1 MAGGV
6 AARGAWDRYQPLPVV
21 ARSLEDLRGRTEGAV
36 TLPLHIQW
44 SGRRTY
50 DLATTSD
57 VVWMYSR
64 VIREACSEGDLR
76 AYLSGEHLVAL
87 WPQLTLPARHVR
99 AWEGAFDRLRGLEG

>member
-1 MAGGV
+1 
-6 AARGAWDRYQPLPVV
+6 
-21 ARSLEDLRGRTEGAV
+21 
-36 TLPLHIQW
+36 LPLHIQW

-64 VIREACSEGDLR
+64 FIREACSEGDLR

>member
-1 MAGGV
+1 VPASLEELQGPTEGSV
-6 AARGAWDRYQPLPVV
+6 KLPVW
-21 ARSLEDLRGRTEGAV
+21 
-36 TLPLHIQW
+36 IQW
-44 SGRRTY
+44 SGRTTY
-50 DLATTSD
+50 DLARVED